1 MRMIL
6 PKSLVML
13 AIPQR
18 PLNPGM
24 SMSEVRLSIAGMMCA
39 GCVSSVEEA
48 LKSVPGVNA
57 ALVNLGERTA
67 TVDGE
72 FDVKDLQKAVKKAGF
87 EAQELTSLAD
97 ESEKEAQELQAYR
110 ALWWRAI
117 VAGVIG
123 FGLFFAMLM
132 GWLPDPIEGRGFWFV
147 ISLVTLGVLVFVGG
161 HLFKGAWT
169 ALKNKRGNMDTLVAM
184 GTGTAWLYSTLVILF
199 PDLMPTIARHVYFES
214 AIIIISLV
222 SLGAALETRARG
234 KTSEAIKRLIGLQPN
249 TARAVRNGE
258 EIDIPIEEVGL
269 EETLRVRPGEKI
281 PVDGKLL
288 EGESYVDESMLTGEP
303 MPVQKSKDS
312 KVFGGTLNTQG
323 TFLMSA
329 TGIGKD
335 TALARIIDLVR
346 KAQSSKPAIGR
357 LVDKIAAVFVPV
369 VLIIA
374 ALAFVIWYFFGPQP
388 ALAYAIVVA
397 MTVMVIACPCALGL
411 ATPIS
416 IMVGVGRAAENGILI
431 RNGEVLQQASGLT
444 TVVLDKTGTVT
455 EGNPRLTTIK
465 GLNKLTDDEVLS
477 ITASLEVGSEHP
489 LGLAIL
495 NAAKQADIQYDKA
508 TDFNSIPGR
517 GITAKLEDKAYWLG
531 NAELMKELGVSLD
544 DLKIDAQSL
553 AEQGATPIY
562 LAAKT
567 PRSKPKL
574 IALLAISDPIR
585 HDSKSAIDRLHE
597 LGVKTVLL
605 TGDNQKTAESVAR
618 ELGIDEVIAEV
629 MPEDK
634 INKIKSLQEQGQ
646 VVAMVGDGINDAPAL
661 TQADVGIAIGTGTDV
676 ALEAADIALMR
687 PSIEGVSKTIGLSK
701 ATMKNIKQNLFGA
714 FIYNIIGIPVAAG
727 VLFPVFGI
735 LLSPIIAATAM
746 SMSSV
751 TVVSNALRLAKAKI

>member
-1 MRMIL
+1 MTE
-6 PKSLVML
+6 K
-13 AIPQR
+13 
-18 PLNPGM
+18 
-24 SMSEVRLSIAGMMCA
+24 RLSIAGMMCA
-39 GCVSSVEEA
+39 GCVSAVEDA
-48 LKSVPGVNA
+48 LKSVEGVTN

-67 TVDGE
+67 TVEGD
-72 FDVKDLQKAVKKAGF
+72 FDIKALQEAVKKAGF

-97 ESEKEAQELQAYR
+97 ESEKEAEELKAYR

-123 FGLFFAMLM
+123 FGLFFSMLM
-132 GWLPDPIEGRGFWFV
+132 GWLPDPIEGRGFWMI
-147 ISLVTLGVLVFVGG
+147 ISLVTLGVLIFVGG
-161 HLFKGAWT
+161 HFFKGAWT
-169 ALKNKRGNMDTLVAM
+169 ALKNGRGNMDTLVAM

-199 PDLMPTIARHVYFES
+199 PDVMPTIARHVYFES

-222 SLGAALETRARG
+222 SLGAALETKARG

-249 TARAVRNGE
+249 TARAVRNGQ
-258 EIDIPIEEVGL
+258 EIDIPIEDVGL

-281 PVDGKLL
+281 PVDGVLI

-303 MPVQKSKDS
+303 MPVAKSKDS

-329 TGIGKD
+329 TGIGRD

-369 VLIIA
+369 VLAIA
-374 ALAFVIWYFFGPQP
+374 VLAFVIWYFFGPEP
-388 ALAYAIVVA
+388 ALAYGIVVA

-444 TVVLDKTGTVT
+444 TVVLDKTGTLT
-455 EGNPRLTTIK
+455 EGNP
-465 GLNKLTDDEVLS
+465 KLTLVKPVAELNMDDVLA
-477 ITASLEVGSEHP
+477 IAASLEMGSEHP

-495 NAAKQADIQYDKA
+495 NAAKEKGLDYKAA
-508 TDFNSIPGR
+508 TDFTTIPGR
-517 GITAKLEDKAYWLG
+517 GIKGSINDSEYWLG
-531 NAELMKELGVSLD
+531 NEKLMQDLGLAIEPVKED
-544 DLKIDAQSL
+544 ALKL
-553 AEQGATPIY
+553 AEQGGTPIY
-562 LAAKT
+562 LANKDQ
-567 PRSKPKL
+567 L
-574 IALLAISDPIR
+574 IALLGISDPIR
-585 HDSKSAIDRLHE
+585 HDSKASIDRLHD

-605 TGDNQKTAESVAR
+605 TGDNQKTAEAVAQ
-618 ELGIDEVIAEV
+618 ELGIDDVIAEV

-634 INKIKSLQEQGQ
+634 INKIKSLQQQGE

-661 TQADVGIAIGTGTDV
+661 TQADVGIAIGNGTDV
-676 ALEAADIALMR
+676 ALEAADVALMR
-687 PSIEGVSKTIGLSK
+687 PSIDGVSKMIGLSK

-714 FIYNIIGIPVAAG
+714 FIYNVIGIPVAAG
-727 VLFPVFGI
+727 VLFPFFGI

-751 TVVSNALRLAKAKI
+751 TVVSNALRLRKAKI

>member
-1 MRMIL
+1 M
-6 PKSLVML
+6 K
-13 AIPQR
+13 
-18 PLNPGM
+18 
-24 SMSEVRLSIAGMMCA
+24 EVRLSIAGMMCA

-48 LKSVPGVNA
+48 LMSVPGVET

-67 TVDGE
+67 TVAGD
-72 FDVKDLQKAVKKAGF
+72 FDVKALQAAVKKAGF

-97 ESEKEAQELQAYR
+97 ETEKEAQELKDYHT
-110 ALWWRAI
+110 LWWRAI

-132 GWLPDPIEGRGFWFV
+132 GWLPDPIEGRGFWML
-147 ISLVTLGVLVFVGG
+147 ISLVTLAVLVFVGG
-161 HLFKGAWT
+161 HFFKGAWI

-222 SLGAALETRARG
+222 SLGAALETKARG

-249 TARAVRNGE
+249 TARAVRNGK

-281 PVDGKLL
+281 PVDGVLI

-303 MPVQKSKDS
+303 MPVQKQKDS

-323 TFLMSA
+323 SFLMSA

-335 TALARIIDLVR
+335 TALARIIELVR

-374 ALAFVIWYFFGPQP
+374 ALAFVIWYLFGPDP

-455 EGNPRLTTIK
+455 EGNP
-465 GLNKLTDDEVLS
+465 KLTCVKPLNDVSEKEALS
-477 ITASLEVGSEHP
+477 VAASLEVGSEHP
-489 LGLAIL
+489 LGLAII
-495 NAAKQADIQYDKA
+495 NAANEKQIEYPKA
-508 TDFNSIPGR
+508 TDFNSIAGR
-517 GITAKLEDKAYWLG
+517 GITARIDDKAYWLG
-531 NAELMKELGVSLD
+531 NAELMNDLNVSIGSL
-544 DLKIDAQSL
+544 AQEAESL
-553 AEQGATPIY
+553 AEQGGTPIY
-562 LAAKT
+562 LAAEKDNN
-567 PRSKPKL
+567 KPEL
-574 IALLAISDPIR
+574 LALLGISDPIR
-585 HDSKSAIDRLHE
+585 NDSKLAIERLHE

-605 TGDNQKTAESVAR
+605 TGDNKKTAQSVANT
-618 ELGIDEVIAEV
+618 LGIDEVIAEV

-634 INKIKSLQEQGQ
+634 INKIKSLQQKGE

-714 FIYNIIGIPVAAG
+714 FVYNVIGIPVAAG
-727 VLFPVFGI
+727 VLYPFFGV